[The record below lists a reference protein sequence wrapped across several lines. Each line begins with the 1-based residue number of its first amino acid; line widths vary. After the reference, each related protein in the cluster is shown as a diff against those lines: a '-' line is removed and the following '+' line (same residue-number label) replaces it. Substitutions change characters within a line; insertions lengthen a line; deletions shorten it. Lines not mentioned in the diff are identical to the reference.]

1 MEPISLTDAVATDV
15 PGPNKRVFAFLIDG
29 ITFSLAF
36 AALSQWRPQI
46 GGLWEYALWSIY
58 FLLRDAAGGSLG
70 KRLAGLT
77 IVDGTGQPASTGRLI
92 FRNLPVVIPFV
103 VIAEYFVM
111 KGASD
116 GKRWGDQWAGTRVRD
131 LKPHVSDGRFLLY
144 SVGVVVALV
153 AMRAFGTSTAR
164 PELAGSNTAEPVAV
178 ADLQGRPIGAWI
190 EQLADDVNSL
200 EAEKVIRAAG
210 TAVTPALSNAVLT
223 HANPKVRSNAA
234 RALGQV
240 GGANS
245 VAVLVKAL
253 KDPDGDVRNGA
264 ASGLFYRGAGDDPET
279 ASAITALTAAIKDP
293 ELWVRMEV
301 ARALESIGPTA
312 KDAVPALLAAA
323 QNQEDE
329 AWHSYVN
336 ALRAIDI
343 VTARQTIPLVVSAYD
358 REKNDNT
365 RFLIIA
371 LLRELKGP
379 PEAVAPTFIRALD
392 DRYDDVRESAAASL
406 GEIGPPAA
414 AAIPKLTRLLKDEDE
429 DTRETAAE
437 ALKRIQGK

>member
-1 MEPISLTDAVATDV
+1 MEAISLTDAVVTDV

-29 ITFSLAF
+29 ITFSLIF
-36 AALSQWRPQI
+36 AALSRVRPEL
-46 GGLWEYALWSIY
+46 GGLWEYALWSGF
-58 FLLRDAAGGSLG
+58 FLLRDIAGGSLG
-70 KRLAGLT
+70 KRLTGLT
-77 IVDGTGQPASTGRLI
+77 IVTGTGQPASTSSLI
-92 FRNLPVVIPFV
+92 FRNVPVVIPFV

-116 GKRWGDQWAGTRVRD
+116 GKRWGDRWAGTRVQD
-131 LKPHVSDGRFLLY
+131 LRPHVSDGRFLLY
-144 SVGVVVALV
+144 SIGVVVALV
-153 AMRAFGTSTAR
+153 AMRAYAGTATV
-164 PELAGSNTAEPVAV
+164 PDQQGEV
-178 ADLQGRPIGAWI
+178 ADLQGRPIVSWI
-190 EQLADDVNSL
+190 EQLADDSNSF

-210 TAVTPALSNAVLT
+210 TSATPALSNAVLT
-223 HANPKVRSNAA
+223 HANPKVRRDAA
-234 RALGQV
+234 RALGQT
-240 GGANS
+240 GGPNS

-253 KDPDGDVRNGA
+253 KDPDADVRTGA
-264 ASGLFYRGAGDDPET
+264 ASGLFYRGIADDPET
-279 ASAITALTAAIKDP
+279 ASAITALVAAIKDP
-293 ELWVRMEV
+293 ELRVRLEV
-301 ARALESIGPTA
+301 ASALESIGPFA

-329 AWHSYVN
+329 AWHFFAD
-336 ALRAIDI
+336 ALREIDI

-358 REKNDNT
+358 REKNDKT

-392 DRYDDVRESAAASL
+392 DKYDYVRESAAGSL

-429 DTRETAAE
+429 DTREAAAE
-437 ALKRIQGK
+437 SLKLIQGK